1 MAHVLADELKEA
13 VLKAAFTGKLSAN
26 EKCDSNA
33 STTLQEIVE
42 LQKKLVNSNQIKV
55 GKFNKEIVNDTG
67 EEFPEHWTL
76 TKVGFISSLVTKQ
89 TGFDYSKK
97 IKPNLVDKKSEKTYP
112 LIQTR
117 NFKGKYFDFN
127 SKYYIPIKVAEDFPN
142 LILNKSCLLL
152 SIVGA
157 SIGNVGYYNENKVGF
172 LGGAIAKI
180 DLLKNEMMDYIY
192 YYLISPLGVSQIM
205 KNYKST
211 AQGTITVEDVR
222 NILIPF
228 PPIEEQQRIVNRV
241 NELMAKIDEY
251 EKLENQLVQLKEQFP
266 KDMRDSLLQAGT
278 MGKLTE
284 HLESDTPVNIPV
296 VANNT
301 DAYFGEIPDT
311 WKYVHLGNVFNIR
324 SASRVHKAD
333 WRNRGVPFYR
343 AREVVKLAQN
353 GSVEN
358 ELYIDEELYEKFAK
372 SSGVPKVGDLLVS
385 GVGTLGATYIVKE
398 TDRFYYKD
406 ASVLCFENINNQN
419 SNFAKY
425 LLNTPYMI
433 KQIYDQSAFGT
444 TVATLTMKRAN
455 VFVVAL
461 PPLEEQQRIVDKL
474 DELLPLV
481 DSLAQMD

>member
-1 MAHVLADELKEA
+1 MAHVLVDELKEA

-76 TKVGFISSLVTKQ
+76 TKVGFLSSLVTKQ

-97 IKPNLVDKKSEKTYP
+97 IKPNLVDKKSEETYP

-228 PPIEEQQRIVNRV
+228 PPIEEQQRIVDRV
-241 NELMAKIDEY
+241 DELMAKIDEY
-251 EKLENQLVQLKEQFP
+251 EKLENQHVQLKEQFP
-266 KDMRDSLLQAGT
+266 KDMRDSLLQAGM
-278 MGKLTE
+278 MGRLTE
-284 HLESDTPVNIPV
+284 QLASDTPSDISLNKI
-296 VANNT
+296 
-301 DAYFGEIPDT
+301 E
-311 WKYVHLGNVFNIR
+311 
-324 SASRVHKAD
+324 S
-333 WRNRGVPFYR
+333 
-343 AREVVKLAQN
+343 VKNQL
-353 GSVEN
+353 
-358 ELYIDEELYEKFAK
+358 
-372 SSGVPKVGDLLVS
+372 
-385 GVGTLGATYIVKE
+385 VKE
-398 TDRFYYKD
+398 K
-406 ASVLCFENINNQN
+406 LLKKENALEPI
-419 SNFAKY
+419 SDDEY
-425 LLNTPYMI
+425 LFDIPESWTWTRIGNACVYSFSGKSPEYTKI
-433 KQIYDQSAFGT
+433 K
-444 TVATLTMKRAN
+444 N
-455 VFVVAL
+455 
-461 PPLEEQQRIVDKL
+461 
-474 DELLPLV
+474 
-481 DSLAQMD
+481 

>member
-1 MAHVLADELKEA
+1 MAHVLAKDLRDA
-13 VLKAAFTGKLSAN
+13 VLQAAIQGKLTKHYDTDTNVN
-26 EKCDSNA
+26 E
-33 STTLQEIVE
+33 TLKQVSKE
-42 LQKKLVNSNQIKV
+42 KKRLIM
-55 GKFNKEIVNDTG
+55 
-67 EEFPEHWTL
+67 
-76 TKVGFISSLVTKQ
+76 
-89 TGFDYSKK
+89 SKK
-97 IKPNLVDKKSEKTYP
+97 IGKEKPFSKARKFSETPFDIPHTWEWVRFGNLMVNKDSYRIPISKAERAKKEKIFDYYGASGVIDKIDNYLFDEPNL
-112 LIQTR
+112 LIGEDGANLLSRSTPIA
-117 NFKGKYFDFN
+117 FIATGKYWVN
-127 SKYYIPIKVAEDFPN
+127 NHAHVLNTCAHVNLEYIQLYINA
-142 LILNKSCLLL
+142 
-152 SIVGA
+152 
-157 SIGNVGYYNENKVGF
+157 
-172 LGGAIAKI
+172 I
-180 DLLKNEMMDYIY
+180 DL
-192 YYLISPLGVSQIM
+192 SPYVSG
-205 KNYKST
+205 T
-211 AQGTITVEDVR
+211 AQPKMNQENMNAIWVA
-222 NILIPF
+222 L
-228 PPIEEQQRIVNRV
+228 PPIEEQQRIVDRV
-241 NELMAKIDEY
+241 DELMAKIDEY

-266 KDMRDSLLQAGT
+266 KDMRDSLLQAGM

>member
-1 MAHVLADELKEA
+1 MAHVLANDLRAAVLQAAIQGKLTSKDKNDSLINETQKEYQIPFADGYDLELDIPDYWRFCTIQNVCETIKAGGDKPKTFSKEKTKNNSIPVIANGETNNGVIGYTDEA
-13 VLKAAFTGKLSAN
+13 VIFQKSLTVSGRGTIGFSVIRDTPYYPIVRLLVLIPKQFINIKYLKIAMTALLETG
-26 EKCDSNA
+26 
-33 STTLQEIVE
+33 
-42 LQKKLVNSNQIKV
+42 V
-55 GKFNKEIVNDTG
+55 GTAVKQ
-67 EEFPEHWTL
+67 L
-76 TKVGFISSLVTKQ
+76 TKPMISQKV
-89 TGFDYSKK
+89 
-97 IKPNLVDKKSEKTYP
+97 IP
-112 LIQTR
+112 L
-117 NFKGKYFDFN
+117 
-127 SKYYIPIKVAEDFPN
+127 
-142 LILNKSCLLL
+142 
-152 SIVGA
+152 
-157 SIGNVGYYNENKVGF
+157 
-172 LGGAIAKI
+172 
-180 DLLKNEMMDYIY
+180 
-192 YYLISPLGVSQIM
+192 
-205 KNYKST
+205 
-211 AQGTITVEDVR
+211 
-222 NILIPF
+222 
-228 PPIEEQQRIVNRV
+228 PPIEEQQRIVDRV
-241 NELMAKIDEY
+241 DELMAKIDEY

-266 KDMRDSLLQAGT
+266 KDMRDSLLQAGM

-425 LLNTPYMI
+425 LLNTPYVI

>member
-42 LQKKLVNSNQIKV
+42 LQKKLVNNNQIKV

-266 KDMRDSLLQAGT
+266 KDMRDSLLQAAMHGQLSEQYGLDT
-278 MGKLTE
+278 SVDTSLINHKFNKNMDDTE
-284 HLESDTPVNIPV
+284 FDV
-296 VANNT
+296 
-301 DAYFGEIPDT
+301 PDT
-311 WKYVHLGNVFNIR
+311 WSVSTLEGVAIPVASKKYQIKESEVQKEGTCRVISQSQQMILGYTNKKEKLF
-324 SASRVHKAD
+324 HH
-333 WRNRGVPFYR
+333 NRPVITFGDHTT
-343 AREVVKLAQN
+343 VVKFINFDFVVGADGLKIFEPTNIVDSKYMYYALTYLSTN
-353 GSVEN
+353 LE
-358 ELYIDEELYEKFAK
+358 
-372 SSGVPKVGDLLVS
+372 KVGGYS
-385 GVGTLGATYIVKE
+385 
-398 TDRFYYKD
+398 RHYK
-406 ASVLCFENINNQN
+406 F
-419 SNFAKY
+419 
-425 LLNTPYMI
+425 I
-433 KQIYDQSAFGT
+433 KNKPIGI
-444 TVATLTMKRAN
+444 
-455 VFVVAL
+455 

-474 DELLPLV
+474 DEMLPLV